1 MRHIALAV
9 LLAIGPQA
17 SADNGDKATEW
28 VVRMMRIEGAAAEV
42 RRAAEKVE
50 ITSKKISDYEYLK
63 SFTQLKT
70 ELDEL
75 NRLVISAQLAVDV
88 AKAESNPPE

>member
-28 VVRMMRIEGAAAEV
+28 VVRMMRIEGA
-42 RRAAEKVE
+42 
-50 ITSKKISDYEYLK
+50 
-63 SFTQLKT
+63 
-70 ELDEL
+70 
-75 NRLVISAQLAVDV
+75 
-88 AKAESNPPE
+88 